1 MQYAAPPQPQL
12 PPGWQMAYTAEGQVY
27 YVDHNTQTTQWNPPV
42 MPAYSRGPSMGNGGG
57 RGMMGGRGR
66 GGIDHQKR
74 KTKICMNWENGN
86 CSWGDR
92 CAFAHG
98 TGELQARQQQGGHH
112 GGAHQHHGGHH
123 AAHHHGQA
131 QVPTQAPTQP
141 QTTAPTAAVA
151 PQTFAAP
158 AQ

>member
-1 MQYAAPPQPQL
+1 MQYAHAAPPQPQL

-42 MPAYSRGPSMGNGGG
+42 MPAYSRGPSMGAGG
-57 RGMMGGRGR
+57 RGGGMMGGRGR

-98 TGELQARQQQGGHH
+98 TGELQARQAQG
-112 GGAHQHHGGHH
+112 HHGGHH
-123 AAHHHGQA
+123 SHHAAHHQGQA
-131 QVPTQAPTQP
+131 QVQVQSQP
-141 QTTAPTAAVA
+141 AGAVAVA
-151 PQTFAAP
+151 PPTFATP

>member
-1 MQYAAPPQPQL
+1 MQYAAAPQPQL
-12 PPGWQMAYTAEGQVY
+12 PPGWQMAYTPEGQVY

-42 MPAYSRGPSMGNGGG
+42 MPAYSRGPSMGGGGG
-57 RGMMGGRGR
+57 RGGMMGGRGR

-98 TGELQARQQQGGHH
+98 TGELQARLPQGHH
-112 GGAHQHHGGHH
+112 GGAHQHHG
-123 AAHHHGQA
+123 HHGQA
-131 QVPTQAPTQP
+131 QVQTAQP
-141 QTTAPTAAVA
+141 QSTVATPAAA
-151 PQTFAAP
+151 PQTFVAP